1 MPCLPTLQVLQPP
14 TSCSVPFGTALSAE
28 QRGPPGPISFVLLV
42 SARAA
47 RSAAARS
54 TTLQQPCHGS
64 AGLASQGACVY
75 NVRLGRCMS
84 PRATPGP
91 FVLYRQDGCTGPV
104 RRQDVCAAWKGP
116 AGAPAHVLRAPCYR
130 VLYACL
136 CNIHLY
142 CMLNM

>member
-1 MPCLPTLQVLQPP
+1 
-14 TSCSVPFGTALSAE
+14 
-28 QRGPPGPISFVLLV
+28 
-42 SARAA
+42 
-47 RSAAARS
+47 
-54 TTLQQPCHGS
+54 
-64 AGLASQGACVY
+64 
-75 NVRLGRCMS
+75 MS

-136 CNIHLY
+136 CNIHFVLY
-142 CMLNM
+142 IKYVDIERFIVS